1 VFLEEIFYETYLNYE
16 VPYFNEQSIEETSMK
31 IVQVAAIITLGTML
45 LAGCN
50 TTKTFSVA
58 VTDFS
63 VAQGETASAAV
74 TITRSGNTDPVQLVL
89 EDATGTAAPTGI
101 TGIFTPNLTATNA
114 STLKLT
120 VTNAVAVK
128 SYALR
133 VKATSAQSNITQT
146 ASFKLTVTPKPSST
160 FDLGINPASQTIEQ
174 GKDASVAVT
183 VTRVNFTPAIDVKLE
198 TEAGTALPAGLTG
211 TFTPS
216 SAGGSLKV
224 AVGAGVPA
232 ADYALQVTA
241 TGGGITKSQPF
252 KLTVQKPLPPAL
264 PINKGTVTIA
274 NWTPAA
280 AGTFLSALNSTPVTN
295 GSITSYYSTS
305 ISAGG
310 VVTYDLPVPTLVAAS
325 SLFSKYCTTG
335 LTVSPSDAKGE
346 TLIFGASSGTKYGEL
361 VITDREIT
369 TIPPIGFKQAF
380 VAYIDKDATAT
391 GNCTSSVAGASYKL
405 TLNLTLKLGWNVIIA
420 TVTDVTGS
428 TITANAVS
436 ATTIPGNLSW
446 RYRSVN

>member
-1 VFLEEIFYETYLNYE
+1 
-16 VPYFNEQSIEETSMK
+16 MK

-58 VTDFS
+58 VADFS

-74 TITRSGNTDPVQLVL
+74 TITRSGSTDPVQLVL

-128 SYALR
+128 TYALR
-133 VKATSAQSNITQT
+133 VKATSAQSNTTQT

-160 FDLGINPASQTIEQ
+160 FDLGINPASQTLEQ

-183 VTRVNFTPAIDVKLE
+183 LTRLSFTATIDVKLE
-198 TEAGTALPAGLTG
+198 TEAGTALPTGLTG

-224 AVGAGVPA
+224 AVGASVPA

-252 KLTVQKPLPPAL
+252 KLTVQKPST
-264 PINKGTVTIA
+264 PINKGTFTIS

-280 AGTFLSALNSTPVTN
+280 AGTFLSALSSTPVTN
-295 GSITSYYSTS
+295 GSITSYYDAP
-305 ISAGG
+305 ISASG
-310 VVTYDLPVPTLVAAS
+310 VVSYDLPVPTLTAAS
-325 SLFSKYCTTG
+325 SLLSKYCQNTLSFT
-335 LTVSPSDAKGE
+335 PSDAKGE
-346 TLIFGASSGTKYGEL
+346 TLIFGASSSPKYGEL
-361 VITDREIT
+361 VIADRDYPAAL
-369 TIPPIGFKQAF
+369 PPVEFQQAF
-380 VAYIDKDATAT
+380 VAYIDKDATT
-391 GNCTSSVAGASYKL
+391 SGSCTSTQNGATYKL
-405 TLNLTLKLGWNVIIA
+405 SVNLSLKTGWNVIIA
-420 TVTDVTGS
+420 KVTNVSGT
-428 TITANAVS
+428 TITADAVS
-436 ATTIPGNLSW
+436 ATSIPGNLAW
-446 RYRSVN
+446 HYVPR

>member
-1 VFLEEIFYETYLNYE
+1 VFLEKMFYETYLNYE

-74 TITRSGNTDPVQLVL
+74 TITRSGTTDPVQLVL

-128 SYALR
+128 TYALR
-133 VKATSAQSNITQT
+133 VKATSAQSNTTQT

-160 FDLGINPASQTIEQ
+160 FDLGINPASQTVEQ

-183 VTRVNFTPAIDVKLE
+183 VTRVSFTPTIDVKLE
-198 TEAGTALPAGLTG
+198 TEAGAALPAGLTG

-252 KLTVQKPLPPAL
+252 KLTVQKPST
-264 PINKGTVTIA
+264 PIAKATVTIV

-295 GSITSYYSTS
+295 GSITSYYAAS

-310 VVTYDLPVPTLVAAS
+310 VVSYDLPVPTLTSAS
-325 SLFSKYCTTG
+325 SLLSKYCPSG
-335 LTVSPSDAKGE
+335 LSFTPSDAKGE

-361 VITDREIT
+361 VITDREISAV
-369 TIPPIGFKQAF
+369 PPVGFQQAF
-380 VAYIDKDATAT
+380 VTYIDKDATAS

-436 ATTIPGNLSW
+436 TTAIPGNLSW